1 MNFKARDLVSLGV
14 FSAVYLVLYFAINML
29 ASLTPLLQP
38 LTSFATI
45 VICGIVFMLFRSRVR
60 STGMVALM
68 ALLLG
73 LLTLLLG
80 HHVITM
86 ATALVAGVAAEIV
99 IAARRVSPGVSDVL
113 GYAFFSLWSAG
124 AILPLLFLREDTL
137 AQVRAQMGNA
147 YADTYAGLMTPGV
160 VLAMVASYFV
170 AGLLGGLLGRRMLA
184 KHFVKAG
191 LA

>member
-1 MNFKARDLVSLGV
+1 MNFRAGDLVSLGV
-14 FSAVYLVLYFAINML
+14 FTAVYLVLYFAINML

-38 LTSFATI
+38 ITSFVTI
-45 VICGIVFMLFRSRVR
+45 VICGIVFMLFRARVR

-73 LLTLLLG
+73 TLTLLLG
-80 HHVITM
+80 HHPITL
-86 ATALVAGVAAEIV
+86 ATALVAGVAAEIA
-99 IAARRVSPGVSDVL
+99 IAAKRAAPAASDVL

-124 AILPLLFLREDTL
+124 AVLPLIFLREDTI
-137 AQVRAQMGNA
+137 AQVRTQMGSA
-147 YADTYAGLMTPGV
+147 YAGSFAGLMTPGV
-160 VLAMVASYFV
+160 VLTVVASYFV

-184 KHFVKAG
+184 KHFVQAG